1 MTLTQTVPQIQA
13 QPEAPDQAEAQPQA
27 PAQIHTSIPPKIS
40 QRDLRLHSREIMDA
54 LEKGQ
59 SFTITRNGRE
69 IGEFVPKPRKRMFL
83 SWDEFIELGR
93 GLPDIDEEKFYADI
107 DAVINPYDDNPDPWN
122 R

>member
-1 MTLTQTVPQIQA
+1 MTLTQTMTQA
-13 QPEAPDQAEAQPQA
+13 QAQSEAAPQSEAEAQ
-27 PAQIHTSIPPKIS
+27 TPPETQRRRKIS

-54 LEKGQ
+54 LELGQ

-69 IGEFVPKPRKRMFL
+69 IGEFVPRPRKRMFL